1 MMEIIPEKKKR
12 GRKAKPKVEV
22 SPTIIND
29 NIHPKKRGR
38 KPKGGKVV
46 DNLTKSENLP
56 PSKINIILHLKCNIN
71 DLSNNDSELLENF
84 QFSESKLNEINYTP
98 IDNKSHKNILNN
110 DTTSNDTTSNDIASN
125 DIANNDITSN
135 DIASNNNNI
144 ETENA
149 NDNNSINNMKSIW
162 KKLDNLSNNLH
173 SNNIS
178 DKKSSCFFCTYE
190 FDNNPIYIPKY
201 ELNGVY
207 HVYGC
212 FCSPEC
218 ACGFL
223 MNEQQIDNATRFER
237 YYLLNY
243 LYCKIY
249 SYTKNIKPA
258 PSPYYMLDK
267 YYGNLSIQEYRKLL
281 KNERLLLIVD
291 KPLLRIL
298 PELHEDTDDFL
309 LNNKGINSISSNK
322 YIVNKNNREKTKNE
336 IMNKQFNLH

>member
-1 MMEIIPEKKKR
+1 MEIIPEKKKR
-12 GRKAKPKVEV
+12 GRKAKPKEED
-22 SPTIIND
+22 SPTINKE
-29 NIHPKKRGR
+29 NIHPKKRRR
-38 KPKGGKVV
+38 KPTRKKDV
-46 DNLTKSENLP
+46 DNLPKQENLV
-56 PSKINIILHLKCNIN
+56 PSKINIILHLKCDKN
-71 DLSNNDSELLENF
+71 DLTNNNSELLENF

-98 IDNKSHKNILNN
+98 IDNESHKSILNN
-110 DTTSNDTTSNDIASN
+110 DSSNTNSSNPNSSN
-125 DIANNDITSN
+125 TNSSNTDSTNNDI
-135 DIASNNNNI
+135 NNENNTI
-144 ETENA
+144 NV
-149 NDNNSINNMKSIW
+149 NNMKTIW

-190 FDNNPIYIPKY
+190 FDNNAIYIPKY
-201 ELNGVY
+201 ELNGIY

-223 MNEQQIDNATRFER
+223 MNEQQIDNTTRFER

-258 PSPYYMLDK
+258 PSPFYMLDK

-309 LNNKGINSISSNK
+309 LNNKGVNSILSNK